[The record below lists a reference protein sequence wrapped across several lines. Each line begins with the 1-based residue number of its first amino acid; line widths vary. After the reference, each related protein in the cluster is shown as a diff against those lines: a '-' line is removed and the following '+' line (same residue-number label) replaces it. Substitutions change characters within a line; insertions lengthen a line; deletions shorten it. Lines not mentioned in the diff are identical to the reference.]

1 MSERGMK
8 KWAPF
13 SSLSEQENF
22 LQKMIQYHKREQEPI
37 LSEDQIADIEYILNN
52 YADSKLRIYY
62 FDGRIRYVEGYI
74 NKIDS
79 YNNIIYL
86 NDSQIRIN
94 KIKEIQLR

>member
-22 LQKMIQYHKREQEPI
+22 LQKMIQYRKREQEPI

-74 NKIDS
+74 DKIDS

-86 NDSQIRIN
+86 NDSRIRIN